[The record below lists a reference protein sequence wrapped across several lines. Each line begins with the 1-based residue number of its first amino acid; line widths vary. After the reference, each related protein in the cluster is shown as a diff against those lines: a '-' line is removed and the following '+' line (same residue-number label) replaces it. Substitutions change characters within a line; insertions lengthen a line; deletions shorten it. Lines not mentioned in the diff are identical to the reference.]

1 MNRIGKILIVDD
13 DEITSYIQKVTLEEL
28 NIAEE
33 IDHVGDGSQALKY
46 IEENCCNEM
55 AEANCPVLVFL
66 DINMPVM
73 NGFDFLEGLQYL
85 KKLNF
90 TDVYIVILTSSVSP
104 RDIQEAAKFA
114 DKLKGYI
121 TKPLKEESVK
131 KVMAEIN
138 AG

>member
-1 MNRIGKILIVDD
+1 MRKIRKILIVDD
-13 DEITSYIQKVTLEEL
+13 DEITCYIQKMTLEEL

-46 IEENCCNEM
+46 IEKNCCNEM

-73 NGFDFLEGLQYL
+73 NGFDFLEGLAHL
-85 KKLNF
+85 ENLCLN
-90 TDVYIVILTSSVSP
+90 DIHIVMLTSSISP

-114 DKLKGYI
+114 DALKGYI
-121 TKPLKEESVK
+121 TKPLTEESVK
-131 KVMAEIN
+131 KVMTEIQ
-138 AG
+138 AA